1 MFYLGNCTCKK
12 KITETGHFLQ
22 LLLLKECILFMAW
35 KCWLRHDGSNSL
47 PMTRSHVNDLYCI
60 KSRTLL
66 RPIGYGRSTNTSH
79 QMTLLNRSIYHS
91 LWCSTSIFT
100 FFLSSIDE
108 NKHKMSSLSWRW
120 KKCSSPWFQFHW
132 KRTNIK

>member
-1 MFYLGNCTCKK
+1 MFYLGKTCKK
-12 KITETGHFLQ
+12 LNFSLRPNIILQ

-79 QMTLLNRSIYHS
+79 QMTWLNRSIYHS
-91 LWCSTSIFT
+91 LWCSSIFT

-108 NKHKMSSLSWRW
+108 NKHKMSSLSSRL
-120 KKCSSPWFQFHW
+120 KNAPLRDFNFIQKEQ
-132 KRTNIK
+132 I